1 MAKLIVS
8 RPCTEIQERRGRTGP
23 EEAKMQTLATLVIAL
38 TLGPVGG
45 DAPSAGDHLHRVDFS
60 GALSDAIDAAMSGGS
75 VGQGNGNGNGNV
87 GVGNGN
93 NNSGNNNGNNN
104 VGNNN
109 GNNNSGNNNGNDNVG
124 NGFGNGN
131 ATSGNGN
138 GNVAASGSGDGGVR
152 IIRPPGVG
160 AAPVLGP
167 VDGVVVCQRVRFLW
181 MTELRCN

>member
-1 MAKLIVS
+1 
-8 RPCTEIQERRGRTGP
+8 
-23 EEAKMQTLATLVIAL
+23 MQTLATLVIAL
-38 TLGPVGG
+38 TLGPVGA

-93 NNSGNNNGNNN
+93 NNSGNGNGNNN

-109 GNNNSGNNNGNDNVG
+109 GNNNSGNDNGNDNVGDGNGNDNSGDDNGNDNVG

-138 GNVAASGSGDGGVR
+138 GNVAARGSGDGGVR